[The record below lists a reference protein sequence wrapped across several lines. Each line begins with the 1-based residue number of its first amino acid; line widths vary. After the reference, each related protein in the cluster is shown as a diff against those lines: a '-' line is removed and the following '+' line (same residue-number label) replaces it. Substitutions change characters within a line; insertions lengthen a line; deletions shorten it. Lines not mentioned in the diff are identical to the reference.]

1 MDDKARFVVGLDI
14 GSNFVRAAIG
24 EMTHD
29 GIRVVGYGEAPSD
42 GMRRGVVSDI
52 NAPCSAI
59 DHALAAAEKMSG
71 LEAPDAAI
79 SVNGVNITSTK
90 VDGMIAVG
98 VADHEIDEGD
108 LGRIIDTS
116 IAGKVPATRQILRN
130 IPYEYILDGQGGIRE
145 PIGMKGARLE
155 MRANVISTMKLDYDN
170 VVKACGV
177 ASLTPSIIEPA
188 VIAASRAVL
197 TNHQKQNGVAVI
209 DMGGA
214 TTSIAI
220 YDEGELQYVG
230 VCPCGSNDVTN
241 DLAAYLKTIPEIAEE
256 IKLRFVSGLF
266 GEGSGKD
273 IVIKRGHN
281 EYAFSRK
288 DVDEVVESRLEE
300 IFEIMR
306 KHLKHAGYDRR
317 LPEGI
322 ILTGGGA
329 KMKDIE
335 SYVRKQMELAVR
347 VGVPINIS
355 GVSEDVSKPEYA
367 TAIGLM
373 YADYEA
379 SLTGAMVDGGSKS
392 QSKKKKTKSGDGA
405 IRKLLNLFK

>member
-42 GMRRGVVSDI
+42 GVRRGVISDI
-52 NAPCSAI
+52 NAPSVAI
-59 DHALAAAEKMSG
+59 DHALVAAEKMSG

-79 SVNGVNITSTK
+79 SINGANITSTK

-98 VADHEIDEGD
+98 VADHEIDDED
-108 LGRIIDTS
+108 LDRIIDTS
-116 IAGKVPATRQILRN
+116 IAGKVPATRQILKN
-130 IPYEYILDGQGGIRE
+130 LPYEYILDGQGGIRE

-155 MRANVISTMKLDYDN
+155 MRANVVSTMKLDFDN
-170 VVKACGV
+170 IIKTCSV
-177 ASLTPSIIEPA
+177 ADLQPSIIEPA
-188 VIAASRAVL
+188 VLAASRAVL
-197 TNHQKQNGVAVI
+197 TSHQKENGVAVI
-209 DMGGA
+209 DMGGG

-230 VCPCGSNDVTN
+230 VCPYGSNDVTN
-241 DLAAYLKTIPEIAEE
+241 DLAAYLKTIPDIAEE
-256 IKLRFVSGLF
+256 IKLRFVSCDF
-266 GEGSGKD
+266 GEGSAKD
-273 IVIKRGHN
+273 IVIKRGRD
-281 EYAFSRK
+281 EYSFSRK

-329 KMKDIE
+329 KMKAIDT
-335 SYVRKQMELAVR
+335 YVRSQMELAVR
-347 VGVPINIS
+347 IGVPINIS
-355 GVSEDVSKPEYA
+355 GVSEDVSKPEFA

-379 SLTGAMVDGGSKS
+379 SLMGMKEVSGKTP
-392 QSKKKKTKSGDGA
+392 KKKKNKGEGG
-405 IRKLLNLFK
+405 IRKILNLFK

>member
-1 MDDKARFVVGLDI
+1 MDDKTRFVVGLDI

-29 GIRVVGYGEAPSD
+29 GIRVVGYGEAPSE
-42 GMRRGVVSDI
+42 GVRRGAISDI
-52 NAPCSAI
+52 NAPSVGI
-59 DHALAAAEKMSG
+59 DHALVAAEKMSG
-71 LEAPDAAI
+71 LEAPDAAVSI
-79 SVNGVNITSTK
+79 NGVNISSTK

-98 VADHEIDEGD
+98 VADHEIDEID

-116 IAGKVPATRQILRN
+116 IAGKVPATRQILKN
-130 IPYEYILDGQGGIRE
+130 LPYEYILDGQGGIRE
-145 PIGMKGARLE
+145 PVGMKGARLE

-170 VVKACGV
+170 VIKACTV
-177 ASLTPSIIEPA
+177 ANLQPSIVEPA
-188 VIAASRAVL
+188 VLAASRAVL
-197 TNHQKQNGVAVI
+197 TSHQKENGVAVI
-209 DMGGA
+209 DMGGG

-256 IKLRFVSGLF
+256 IKLRFVSCQF
-266 GEGSGKD
+266 GEGSAKD
-273 IVIKRGHN
+273 IVIKRGRD
-281 EYAFSRK
+281 EYTFSRK

-300 IFEIMR
+300 IFEMMR

-335 SYVRKQMELAVR
+335 NYVRSQMELAVR
-347 VGVPINIS
+347 IGKPINLS
-355 GVSEDVSKPEYA
+355 GVNEDVSKPEFA

-379 SLTGAMVDGGSKS
+379 SLMGMKSVDVGSA
-392 QSKKKKTKSGDGA
+392 KKKKNKGEGS

>member
-1 MDDKARFVVGLDI
+1 MEEKARFVVGLDI

-42 GMRRGVVSDI
+42 GMRRGIVSDI
-52 NAPCSAI
+52 SAPCSAI
-59 DHALAAAEKMSG
+59 DHALVAAEKMSG
-71 LEAPDAAI
+71 LEAPDAAVSI
-79 SVNGVNITSTK
+79 NGANITSTK

-98 VADHEIDEGD
+98 VEDHEIDEVD
-108 LGRIIDTS
+108 LERIIDTS
-116 IAGKVPATRQILRN
+116 IAGKVPATRQILKN
-130 IPYEYILDGQGGIRE
+130 MPYEYILDGQGGIRE

-155 MRANVISTMKLDYDN
+155 MRANVISTMKLDFDN
-170 VVKACGV
+170 VVKACTV
-177 ASLTPSIIEPA
+177 AELQPSIIEPA

-197 TNHQKQNGVAVI
+197 TNHQRQNGVAVL

-230 VCPCGSNDVTN
+230 VCPYGSNDVTN
-241 DLAAYLKTIPEIAEE
+241 DLAAYLKTIPDVAEE
-256 IKLRFVSGLF
+256 IKLRFVSGQF

-273 IVIKRGHN
+273 ITIKRGRD
-281 EYAFSRK
+281 EYVFSRK

-300 IFEIMR
+300 IFEMMR

-329 KMKDIE
+329 KMKDIDK
-335 SYVRKQMELAVR
+335 YVCSQMELAVR

-355 GVSEDVSKPEYA
+355 GVNEDVAKPEYA

-379 SLTGAMVDGGSKS
+379 AMTNGHTSA
-392 QSKKKKTKSGDGA
+392 SKKSEKKKSKAGGESV
-405 IRKLLNLFK
+405 ISKVLKLFK